1 MNNSSFITK
10 VNLKHYNLSEIQLE
24 NILAEFFG
32 KPLSSTACG
41 EGDAIYE
48 VEFSENNL
56 DGKQLAAQCAVA
68 LNCFRKGVSPDSK
81 K

>member
-10 VNLKHYNLSEIQLE
+10 INLKHYNLSEIQLE

-32 KPLSSTACG
+32 KSLSLTCG

-68 LNCFRKGVSPDSK
+68 LNCFRKGVSPDSTK
-81 K
+81 